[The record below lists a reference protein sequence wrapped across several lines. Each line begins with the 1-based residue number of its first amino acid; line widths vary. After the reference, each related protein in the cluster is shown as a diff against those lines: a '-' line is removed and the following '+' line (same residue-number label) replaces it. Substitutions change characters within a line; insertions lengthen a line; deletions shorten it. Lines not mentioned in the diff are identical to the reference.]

1 MSQQEVTDV
10 WLLSAHGACSELGA
24 EGQVWLSV
32 NIVHLIHSAAMFLA
46 ALTHVTRQPSAWLIQ
61 HTVQSDKALLPD
73 LLVCTSAGFFGWCL
87 FTLVH
92 QRYQLRCCGH
102 YLHCIHG
109 LSLYS
114 LGLYSDTQCFLNT
127 MTEYITHSFA

>member
-1 MSQQEVTDV
+1 MADI
-10 WLLSAHGACSELGA
+10 WLMITSRACSELGA

-32 NIVHLIHSAAMFLA
+32 DVVHLIHSAAMFLA

-61 HTVQSDKALLPD
+61 HTVQSDNALLPD

-92 QRYQLRCCGH
+92 QRYQLCCCV
-102 YLHCIHG
+102 HCIQG
-109 LSLYS
+109 LSLCS
-114 LGLYSDTQCFLNT
+114 LELCSGAQCFFST
-127 MTEYITHSFA
+127 MKEYIMHSSALPLVAA

>member
-1 MSQQEVTDV
+1 M
-10 WLLSAHGACSELGA
+10 
-24 EGQVWLSV
+24 
-32 NIVHLIHSAAMFLA
+32 HLIHSAAMFLA

-61 HTVQSDKALLPD
+61 HTVQSDNALLPD

-92 QRYQLRCCGH
+92 QRYQLCCCGH

-109 LSLYS
+109 LSLCS
-114 LGLYSDTQCFLNT
+114 LELYSGAQCFLHT
-127 MTEYITHSFA
+127 MKKLTMHSSALHLVAASLGQLGSDLHWAESLE